1 MKIDFRAKKIQ
12 TKMEG
17 SLMKCRNAGTPEVTH
32 YKRAVGMCEWQEEMR
47 VSSDDSCESVM
58 PLATR
63 VMQAHAAKAF
73 LINSSEIL
81 ETAI

>member
-1 MKIDFRAKKIQ
+1 MQKHWEPQRSHIITEQ
-12 TKMEG
+12 WE
-17 SLMKCRNAGTPEVTH
+17 L
-32 YKRAVGMCEWQEEMR
+32 CEWQEEMR

-63 VMQAHAAKAF
+63 VMQAHAGKAF
-73 LINSSEIL
+73 LTNSSEIL